1 MRGINKPLKKKKM
14 QEYLKKHHINLA
26 SLLETKV
33 RAHKFQDSIK
43 RCAKEWAYL
52 NNYDFVESGRI

>member
-1 MRGINKPLKKKKM
+1 MK
-14 QEYLKKHHINLA
+14 EYLKKHHINLA

-52 NNYDFVESGRI
+52 NNYDFVESGRV